1 MQLPSVPRK
10 PCGHHDRFV
19 MAAQAAPLSRG
30 LALGVT
36 VFAYPENFVTK
47 RKIQNTT
54 TSAKTRATAMQRQQH
69 LPPNVSSNCV
79 TVALFSYN
87 LFEIITIKTHKMKKV
102 LILSVVLYTMVLTT
116 SCQKEDLLTDRDKI
130 EAELLE
136 FTKSNNI
143 TLCTIYEF
151 RGSSWV
157 QRFQNS
163 EFSLSNGFI
172 TVNQGHPITG
182 TKYTFN
188 LAFLYSFRI
197 IDNVLIL
204 EFIIS

>member
-69 LPPNVSSNCV
+69 LPPNVSGN
-79 TVALFSYN
+79 Y
-87 LFEIITIKTHKMKKV
+87 II
-102 LILSVVLYTMVLTT
+102 
-116 SCQKEDLLTDRDKI
+116 
-130 EAELLE
+130 
-136 FTKSNNI
+136 FTKLRKYDNK
-143 TLCTIYEF
+143 E
-151 RGSSWV
+151 RP
-157 QRFQNS
+157 
-163 EFSLSNGFI
+163 SLWAI
-172 TVNQGHPITG
+172 CC
-182 TKYTFN
+182 
-188 LAFLYSFRI
+188 LLL
-197 IDNVLIL
+197 ID
-204 EFIIS
+204 